1 MARPRK
7 IGLDYFP
14 IKVNFAFQDG
24 VKFTMD
30 DHGEVQVAGIYLF
43 LLAEIYGGHGY
54 YMRWNER
61 VLRSFAK
68 KIYSDPSVVNAV
80 VESLINNGA
89 FDADLYARHGILTSV
104 EMQANYVRACDKREE
119 IVILSDYS
127 LLDSKDTTR
136 ANIVWESLP
145 ASDSPRN
152 SSGIPPEYPRNDTDI
167 PLESPRIS
175 SGFPPETCVFG
186 PGIPPETSEKS
197 FPATETCVFG
207 PGNPQTKLNNTITN
221 NNNRTTVSPVD
232 NSNLTTR
239 LRMLLGTDVAQHWL
253 TDPQYGP
260 DYCVAQMAHM
270 DRQAG
275 IRNPRTWL
283 LAALNSNYAE
293 WKPPSPKPDPH
304 CPHCNGTGRYTDWSV
319 YPPMSHPCT
328 CVPQPASV
336 QQPPAP
342 QAADPTHRDTA
353 AVTARLSAALT
364 P

>member
-1 MARPRK
+1 MNDTPNMGWVRLDRGIIGTTIWKNHNLFRVWVWCLMRASWAERLITVGLTKVYLEPGQFVFGRK
-7 IGLDYFP
+7 AAAEELGVSPSTLYDCLQRLVADNKLD
-14 IKVNFAFQDG
+14 IKSDNKKSVITVVNWVLYQSESTQSDSKSNNKTDSRVSPTSNPAAKP
-24 VKFTMD
+24 VKPD
-30 DHGEVQVAGIYLF
+30 IKSD
-43 LLAEIYGGHGY
+43 
-54 YMRWNER
+54 N
-61 VLRSFAK
+61 K
-68 KIYSDPSVVNAV
+68 KIAEPESNQAISGVAKTESDIKS
-80 VESLINNGA
+80 
-89 FDADLYARHGILTSV
+89 
-104 EMQANYVRACDKREE
+104 
-119 IVILSDYS
+119 
-127 LLDSKDTTR
+127 DSKT
-136 ANIVWESLP
+136 
-145 ASDSPRN
+145 
-152 SSGIPPEYPRNDTDI
+152 
-167 PLESPRIS
+167 
-175 SGFPPETCVFG
+175 
-186 PGIPPETSEKS
+186 EKS
-197 FPATETCVFG
+197 GSNSGT
-207 PGNPQTKLNNTITN
+207 NNNIKQLNNIN
-221 NNNRTTVSPVD
+221 NNNRTMASPVD

>member
-1 MARPRK
+1 MGWVRLDRGIIGTTIWKNHNLFRVWVWCLMRASWAERSITVGLTKVYLEPGQFVFGRK
-7 IGLDYFP
+7 AAAEELGVSPSTLYDCLQRLVADNKLD
-14 IKVNFAFQDG
+14 IKSDNKKSVITVVNWVLYQSESTQSDSKSNNKTDSRVSPTSNPAAKP
-24 VKFTMD
+24 VKPD
-30 DHGEVQVAGIYLF
+30 IKSD
-43 LLAEIYGGHGY
+43 
-54 YMRWNER
+54 N
-61 VLRSFAK
+61 K
-68 KIYSDPSVVNAV
+68 KIAEPESNQAISGVAKTESDIKS
-80 VESLINNGA
+80 
-89 FDADLYARHGILTSV
+89 
-104 EMQANYVRACDKREE
+104 
-119 IVILSDYS
+119 
-127 LLDSKDTTR
+127 DSKT
-136 ANIVWESLP
+136 
-145 ASDSPRN
+145 
-152 SSGIPPEYPRNDTDI
+152 
-167 PLESPRIS
+167 
-175 SGFPPETCVFG
+175 
-186 PGIPPETSEKS
+186 EKS
-197 FPATETCVFG
+197 GSNSGT
-207 PGNPQTKLNNTITN
+207 NNNIKQLNNIN
-221 NNNRTTVSPVD
+221 NNNRTMASPVD